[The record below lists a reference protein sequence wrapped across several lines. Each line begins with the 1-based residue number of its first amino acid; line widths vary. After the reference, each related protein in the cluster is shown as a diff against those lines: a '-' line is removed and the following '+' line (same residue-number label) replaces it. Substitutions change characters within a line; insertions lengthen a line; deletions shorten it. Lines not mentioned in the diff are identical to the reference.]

1 MFKIRLIKFDDT
13 KKVPVIK
20 QVKDVVENINLV
32 QVGVLVIEC
41 LLASDGTIDCA
52 SRRRNSLNPFLRFF
66 ETI

>member
-41 LLASDGTIDCA
+41 LALDGIIDCA